1 MNRDDAWRIPLSIPE
16 IDHEEIEAIT
26 RVLGSRWLTM
36 GRETES
42 FEREWAAKMQVK
54 HAFAVCNGTA
64 ALHLA
69 NLAVGI
75 SREDEVICPALSFV
89 ATANAS
95 RYAGARVV
103 FADVV
108 SEADLTIDPV
118 DIERNM
124 SPSTKAVTV
133 MHYGGYSCR
142 MNEIMDIARR
152 HNVAVIE
159 DCAHAPFLSVSVR
172 GGSRH
177 AGTIGDVGCFSLF
190 GSKNLTTGEGGMVV
204 TNSDTVAATVKLLRS
219 HAMTSSTWE
228 RFSGRTTGYD
238 VVALGYNYRS
248 DDLHSA
254 IGRVQLGK
262 IDLLNDRRREV
273 CRWYREM
280 LVQNDRLI
288 IPFVDRDLEAAVCH
302 LMVVFIRQRFHET
315 VQELS
320 KAGVQTSA
328 HYRMIPELSLY
339 HGSEFKSKLSAHGD
353 LLTLPLYASL
363 TRSDVSEIC
372 GIVNSVLR

>member
-1 MNRDDAWRIPLSIPE
+1 M
-16 IDHEEIEAIT
+16 EAVT
-26 RVLGSRWLTM
+26 RVLGTRWLTM
-36 GRETES
+36 GRETEN
-42 FEREWAAKMQVK
+42 FEREWAGKMQVK

-69 NLAVGI
+69 NLALEIG
-75 SREDEVICPALSFV
+75 REDEVICPALSFV

-95 RYAGARVV
+95 RYAGARVL
-103 FADVV
+103 FADSI
-108 SEADLTIDPV
+108 SEADLTIDPA
-118 DIERNM
+118 DIERSI
-124 SPSTKAVTV
+124 SPKTKAVTV
-133 MHYGGYSCR
+133 MHYGGYSCH
-142 MNEIMDIARR
+142 MNEIMNIARR
-152 HNVAVIE
+152 RNLAVIE
-159 DCAHAPFLSVSVR
+159 DCAHAPFLSVPVQ
-172 GGSRH
+172 GGSRY

-190 GSKNLTTGEGGMVV
+190 GSKNVTTGEGGMVV
-204 TNSDTVAATVKLLRS
+204 TNSDAVAETVKLLRS

-238 VVALGYNYRS
+238 VVALGYNYRT

-254 IGRVQLGK
+254 IGRVQLRK
-262 IDLLNDRRREV
+262 VDFLNERRREV

-288 IPFVDRDLEAAVCH
+288 VPFADRELDAAVCH
-302 LMVVFIRQRFHET
+302 LMAVFIRQRFRET

-320 KAGVQTSA
+320 KAGIQTSA

-339 HGSEFKSKLSAHGD
+339 RGSEFRSRLSKRGD
-353 LLTLPLYASL
+353 LLTLPMYASL

-372 GIVNSVLR
+372 AIVNTVLR